1 MDIVLKLCNIS
12 KSYKQGLKKI
22 EIIKR
27 SSFEIKRGERVSFVG
42 PSGCGKTTLLQIC
55 GLLDNPSSGEIYIE
69 NQKVNKLSDSKKTQ
83 IRKNKLGFV
92 YQCHHL
98 LPEFSAVENVML
110 PLFVQGVSRNE
121 ALEKAGKILKD
132 LGLGRRLEH
141 RPSELS
147 GGEQQ
152 RVALARAVIGK
163 PSLILADE
171 PTGNL
176 DPKNADIVFKLLLD
190 VVKEYKLSLL
200 MVTHNIGLAKKT
212 DRIITIE
219 NGLVKKLKI

>member
-1 MDIVLKLCNIS
+1 MNTILKLCNVS
-12 KSYKQGLKKI
+12 KSYKQGLTKI
-22 EIIKR
+22 EVIKS
-27 SSFEIKRGERVSFVG
+27 SSFEIKRGERVAFVG

-55 GLLDNPSSGEIYIE
+55 GLLDAPNFGEIYIE

-92 YQCHHL
+92 YQFHHL

-110 PLFVQGVSRNE
+110 PLFIQGISHEE
-121 ALEKAGKILKD
+121 ALKKAKEILTG
-132 LGLGRRLEH
+132 LGLKRRLEH

-152 RVALARAVIGK
+152 RVALARAIIGN

-176 DPKNADIVFKLLLD
+176 DPENANIVFKLLLD
-190 VVKEYKLSLL
+190 VVKEY
-200 MVTHNIGLAKKT
+200 N
-212 DRIITIE
+212 
-219 NGLVKKLKI
+219 